1 MEKIIIAIDGPAGA
15 GKSSIAK
22 IIAKKIN
29 LEYVDSGAIYRGITK
44 KMLDSNIKIEDYDKI
59 EELVKNIKIE
69 LNAGKVII
77 NGEDVTPFLRTKEVT
92 ELVSPVSNNIPIRM
106 RVNKFLNEYAN
117 SKSIIMD
124 GRDIGTVVFP
134 NADFKIYMDASVEIR
149 AKRRFEE
156 KTTDMSLE
164 DIKTSIEKRDYND
177 KTKPFGA
184 LKIAEDAIYLD
195 TTNLSI
201 DEVVDNILK
210 IIKYNGV

>member
-1 MEKIIIAIDGPAGA
+1 
-15 GKSSIAK
+15 
-22 IIAKKIN
+22 
-29 LEYVDSGAIYRGITK
+29 
-44 KMLDSNIKIEDYDKI
+44 
-59 EELVKNIKIE
+59 
-69 LNAGKVII
+69 
-77 NGEDVTPFLRTKEVT
+77 
-92 ELVSPVSNNIPIRM
+92 
-106 RVNKFLNEYAN
+106 
-117 SKSIIMD
+117 
-124 GRDIGTVVFP
+124 
-134 NADFKIYMDASVEIR
+134 MDASVEIR

>member
-1 MEKIIIAIDGPAGA
+1 ENFIKTVDIEMRA
-15 GKSSIAK
+15 GKIF
-22 IIAKKIN
+22 
-29 LEYVDSGAIYRGITK
+29 
-44 KMLDSNIKIEDYDKI
+44 
-59 EELVKNIKIE
+59 
-69 LNAGKVII
+69 I
-77 NGEDVTPFLRTKEVT
+77 NGEDVTPFLRSKEVT
-92 ELVSPVSNNIPIRM
+92 ETVSPISNSIPIRKK
-106 RVNKFLNEYAN
+106 VNEFLNVYAERR
-117 SKSIIMD
+117 SIIMD

-134 NADFKIYMDASVEIR
+134 RADYKFYMDASVDIR

-164 DIKTSIEKRDYND
+164 DIKLSIEKRDAND
-177 KTKPFGA
+177 KAKPFGA